1 MEIDAKITKITEKNK
16 LPEHLK
22 APRLGIILVGN
33 NPASLSYIKRKR
45 YSASKASIK
54 TRVFHF
60 KDV

>member
-16 LPEHLK
+16 LPEHVK
-22 APRLGIILVGN
+22 AQLGIILVGN